1 MPTLGVQS
9 LERRLAAILAAD
21 VVGYSRLIR
30 NDEASV
36 LARVKAHREQIFEP
50 VVAAR
55 HGRIVKLMGDGL
67 LLEFASAVEAVRCA
81 VDMQHYIGIA
91 NADLPQ
97 DSQVRY
103 RIGLNVGDIVVDQD
117 DIHGDGV
124 NVAARIESLA
134 VPDGIYMSASIF
146 EQVHSKL
153 DLTIEDLGKREVKNI
168 SDPVH
173 VYSLKLDDK
182 AQAIVSPIVPLSN
195 RPTNR
200 LIMLGCAVIFLAL
213 LVTAWLQPWSAVQFP
228 DSNEHAVALSGKP
241 SIAVMAFD
249 NLNND
254 PSQDYLSDGLS
265 ENILTAL
272 SRFSDFFVVAR
283 NSTFSYK
290 DTPADIQKVSEEL
303 GVRYIVEGSVQIA
316 GDRLRVTSQ
325 LIDAT
330 TGQNIWADSYDRDLQ
345 DIFSVQDEI
354 TRTVASLLST
364 NIDLAEYSRLKHQ
377 PTESLGAYE
386 LRKRAQE
393 EWFTFTKEGNIRAEE
408 LSAKAIALDPNFAG
422 AYVENAWAHINGYRW
437 GWTNSLTR
445 EESLDRA
452 FEMARK
458 AIELEP
464 FNFKGHWVLANA
476 TTQSGNL
483 ERAASLY
490 DKAISLNPNS
500 ASVLADSIDP
510 LVYDGKAPEAVE
522 RMKLAIRLNP
532 HHQDWYLWN
541 LGWAQYFAERYEE
554 AKASIEQM
562 NEIPDGLKRTYA
574 PVLLRLGLSSDA
586 QIIIDEFLTANPEF
600 TIQEAKNA
608 PFESEAYLNRW
619 VEDLRKLGVPES
631 KE

>member
-1 MPTLGVQS
+1 M
-9 LERRLAAILAAD
+9 ERRLAAILAAD
-21 VVGYSRLIR
+21 VVGYSRLIQ
-30 NDEASV
+30 NDEAGT
-36 LARVKAHREQIFEP
+36 LARVKAHREQFFEP
-50 VVAAR
+50 IVASR

-67 LLEFASAVEAVRCA
+67 LLEFASAVEAILCA
-81 VDMQHYIGIA
+81 LDMQHYVGVV

-117 DIHGDGV
+117 DIYGDGV

-134 VPDGIYMSASIF
+134 VPDGIYMSASVF
-146 EQVHSKL
+146 EQVHTKL
-153 DLTIEDLGKREVKNI
+153 DLTIEDLGMREVKNI
-168 SDPVH
+168 SEPVH
-173 VYSLKLDDK
+173 IYCLAMDK
-182 AQAIVSPIVPLSN
+182 KAKAIVSPIVPLTN
-195 RPTNR
+195 KPWKNR
-200 LIMLGCAVIFLAL
+200 LTTVSCTAIVLAL
-213 LVTAWLQPWSAVQFP
+213 VVAAWLQPWSVVQSP
-228 DSNEHAVALSGKP
+228 DTDEQAAALSGKP

-316 GDRLRVTSQ
+316 GERLRVTSQ

-354 TRTVASLLST
+354 TRTIASLLST

-377 PTESLGAYE
+377 PTDSLGAYE

-408 LSAKAIALDPNFAG
+408 LSAKAIALDPNYAG

-445 EESLDRA
+445 EESLERA

-490 DKAISLNPNS
+490 DKAIALNPNS

-510 LVYDGKAPEAVE
+510 LVYGGKAPEAVE

-541 LGWAQYFAERYEE
+541 LGWAQYFTEEYED
-554 AKASIEQM
+554 AKASVEQM

-574 PVLLRLGLSSDA
+574 PILLRLGLPSDA
-586 QIIIDEFLTANPEF
+586 QTIIDEFLAANPEF
-600 TIQEAKNA
+600 TIQEAMNA

-619 VEDLRKLGVPES
+619 VEDLQKLGVPDT